1 MDISLLSGARVA
13 PWLRCAGLL
22 AASALALTGC
32 MGSDDPQPPADMHI
46 PASAR
51 VQDLI
56 PDPAAPRSLQFT
68 HSRHY
73 ALRASSTAALLTSV
87 PTVRMEALATTL
99 KGTADAPV
107 WSFGLGRDDLAVK
120 LGDNT
125 IAQAEAGL
133 TAYYSRLLGQTDTQN
148 ALRTMVQSYPQWA
161 AVDTRSASNLQGLR
175 IDAISLSS
183 GERSDEDGDGSHES
197 AQTLVTVR
205 MTLPTLRL
213 PAPTN
218 PLPGCSRLLADTE
231 GVARY
236 ATESDAV
243 FVPPGAAQW
252 NYQIGLAAHFYV
264 DNLALL
270 HADVIEPGKGYL
282 TQAQAATAADNLA
295 LFSQLIGNIQT
306 LNIPSSDLLVSFVP
320 APELA
325 QQTLGLISGMARAAD
340 DADCL
345 RDVDAWEATPSML
358 HAGLTPEQL
367 QGLAP
372 PTVMLQTYSPAMDAA
387 DGVSGEFGTTC
398 LHNSAGQVL
407 QVGESLACTTAS
419 GPLELEPL
427 PQSGAAPGTP
437 QAFSV
442 VSPYQRITL
451 RAAAGGQ
458 CAASTGNLE
467 GGLNHVRIGDFY
479 WNCTNTQYAGC
490 TGRFGRG
497 NRICMSEWIVH
508 NQVGDYWNIHWYQH
522 AWKASEQRII
532 KTGAYAVRAAISFYL
547 GGRSWVGPLLESLDY
562 AADVIDKASNTR
574 IAGYSLTSAKA
585 AGFVIR
591 EVATKFKNFG
601 KNLKDA
607 GIGFA
612 FDRAVD
618 MFAQIAQVQAT
629 GWQDYSY
636 DSHCVCGFQF
646 NDPNYCK

>member
-1 MDISLLSGARVA
+1 MDRSLLSGSRVG

-22 AASALALTGC
+22 AATMVVLTGC
-32 MGSDDPQPPADMHI
+32 MGSDGPEPPADMHI

-56 PDPAAPRSLQFT
+56 PDPAAPRSLQFA

-73 ALRASSTAALLTSV
+73 GLITSPTAALLTSV
-87 PTVRMEALATTL
+87 PTVRMEARGQTL
-99 KGTADAPV
+99 KGTANAPV
-107 WSFGLGRDDLAVK
+107 WSFGLGREDLAVK
-120 LGDNT
+120 LG
-125 IAQAEAGL
+125 IPAIQQAEVGL
-133 TAYYSRLLGQTDTQN
+133 AAYYSRLFGQTKTRA

-161 AVDTRSASNLQGLR
+161 AVDTSSANTLEGLR
-175 IDAISLSS
+175 IDAISLTS
-183 GERSDEDGDGSHES
+183 GERSDEDGNGSYES

-205 MTLPTLRL
+205 MTLPAQRL
-213 PAPTN
+213 PVPTN

-236 ATESDAV
+236 AAQSDVV
-243 FVPPGAAQW
+243 FIPPGAAQW

-264 DNLALL
+264 DNVALL

-282 TQAQAATAADNLA
+282 TQAQVATAADNLA
-295 LFSQLIGNIQT
+295 LFSQLMGNIQT
-306 LNIPSSDLLVSFVP
+306 LDIPSSDLLVSFVP

-325 QQTLGLISGMARAAD
+325 QQTLGLISGMARAEG

-358 HAGLTPEQL
+358 HAELAPAQL

-372 PTVMLQTYSPAMDAA
+372 PNLMLQTYSPAMDAA
-387 DGVSGEFGTTC
+387 DGVTGEFGTTC

-407 QVGESLACTTAS
+407 QVGDALACTTAS

-427 PQSGAAPGTP
+427 PQAGAAPGTP

-442 VSPYQRITL
+442 VSPYQRIAL
-451 RAAAGGQ
+451 RAATGGQ
-458 CAASTGNLE
+458 CATSTGNLE

-479 WNCTNTQYAGC
+479 WNCTNSKYAGC

-522 AWKASEQRII
+522 AWKASEQRLI

-547 GGRSWVGPLLESLDY
+547 GGRSWVGPLLEMLTF
-562 AADVIDKASNTR
+562 AGDVIDKASNTK
-574 IAGYSLTSAKA
+574 IAGYSLSGAKA
-585 AGFVIR
+585 VGGVVK
-591 EVATKFKNFG
+591 EVATHFKDIG
-601 KNLKDA
+601 KDVKNA
-607 GIGFA
+607 GLGFA
-612 FDRAVD
+612 FDMAVD

-629 GWQDYSY
+629 GWQDYSH

>member
-1 MDISLLSGARVA
+1 MDRFLLSGARVA
-13 PWLRCAGLL
+13 PWLRRTGLL

-32 MGSDDPQPPADMHI
+32 MGSDDPQAPADMHI

-56 PDPAAPRSLQFT
+56 PDAAAPRSLQFA

-73 ALRASSTAALLTSV
+73 GLIESPKAALLTSV
-87 PTVRMEALATTL
+87 PTVRMEARGQTL

-107 WSFGLGRDDLAVK
+107 WSFGLGRDDLEVK
-120 LGDNT
+120 LGSPA

-133 TAYYSRLLGQTDTQN
+133 AAYYSRLFGQTETRA
-148 ALRTMVQSYPQWA
+148 ALRTMVQSYPQWSG
-161 AVDTRSASNLQGLR
+161 VDTRSANTLEGLR
-175 IDAISLSS
+175 IDAISLTS
-183 GERSDEDGDGSHES
+183 GERSDEDGNGSYES

-205 MTLPTLRL
+205 MTLPILRL
-213 PAPTN
+213 PAPAN

-231 GVARY
+231 GIARY
-236 ATESDAV
+236 AAQSDMV
-243 FVPPGAAQW
+243 FVPPGAARW

-270 HADVIEPGKGYL
+270 HADVMEPGKGYL
-282 TQAQAATAADNLA
+282 TQAQVATAADNLA
-295 LFSQLIGNIQT
+295 LFSQLMGNIQT
-306 LNIPSSDLLVSFVP
+306 LVIPSSDLLVSFVP

-325 QQTLGLISGMARAAD
+325 QQTLGLISGMARAEG

-345 RDVDAWEATPSML
+345 RDVDAWEASPSML
-358 HAGLTPEQL
+358 HAGLTPAQL

-372 PTVMLQTYSPAMDAA
+372 PSAMLQTYNPAMDAA
-387 DGVSGEFGTTC
+387 DGVTGEFGTTC

-407 QVGESLACTTAS
+407 QVGDALACTTAS

-427 PQSGAAPGTP
+427 LNADGGPPQG
-437 QAFSV
+437 FSV
-442 VSPYQRITL
+442 VTPYQRMAL
-451 RAAAGGQ
+451 RGATGGQ
-458 CAASTGNLE
+458 CAASSGNLE

-479 WNCTNTQYAGC
+479 WNCTNSKYAGC

-522 AWKASEQRII
+522 AWKASEQRLI
-532 KTGAYAVRAAISFYL
+532 KTGAYAVRATISFYL
-547 GGRSWVGPLLESLDY
+547 GGRSWVGPLLEMLTF
-562 AADVIDKASNTR
+562 AGDVIDKASNTK
-574 IAGYSLTSAKA
+574 IAGYSLSGAKA
-585 AGFVIR
+585 VGGVVK
-591 EVATKFKNFG
+591 EVATHFKDIG
-601 KNLKDA
+601 KDVENA

-612 FDRAVD
+612 FDMAVD

-629 GWQDYSY
+629 GWQDYSH

>member
-1 MDISLLSGARVA
+1 MDRSLLSGARVA
-13 PWLRCAGLL
+13 HWLRRAGLL
-22 AASALALTGC
+22 AATSVALTGC
-32 MGSDDPQPPADMHI
+32 MGSDDPEPPADMHI
-46 PASAR
+46 TASAR

-56 PDPAAPRSLQFT
+56 PDPAAPRTLQFA

-73 ALRASSTAALLTSV
+73 GLTASPTAALLTSV
-87 PTVRMEALATTL
+87 PTVRMEARGQTL
-99 KGTADAPV
+99 KGTAEAPV

-120 LGDNT
+120 LGSPAIT
-125 IAQAEAGL
+125 QAEAGL
-133 TAYYSRLLGQTDTQN
+133 AAYYSRLFGQTETRTDLQ
-148 ALRTMVQSYPQWA
+148 TMVQRYPQWA
-161 AVDTRSASNLQGLR
+161 TVDTSSANTLEGLR
-175 IDAISLSS
+175 IDAISLTS
-183 GERSDEDGDGSHES
+183 GERSDEDSNGSYES
-197 AQTLVTVR
+197 AQTLVSVS
-205 MTLPTLRL
+205 MSLPPLRL

-236 ATESDAV
+236 AAQSDMV

-252 NYQIGLAAHFYV
+252 NYQIGLVAHFYV

-270 HADVIEPGKGYL
+270 HAGVMEPGKGYL
-282 TQAQAATAADNLA
+282 TQAQMATAAENLA
-295 LFSQLIGNIQT
+295 LFSQLMGNIQT
-306 LNIPSSDLLVSFVP
+306 LDIPSSDLLVSFVP
-320 APELA
+320 GRELA
-325 QQTLGLISGMARAAD
+325 QQTLGLISGMARSEG

-345 RDVDAWEATPSML
+345 RDVDAWEASPSLL
-358 HAGLTPEQL
+358 HAGLTPAQL

-372 PTVMLQTYSPAMDAA
+372 PRAMLQTYSPAMDAA
-387 DGVSGEFGTTC
+387 DGVTGEFGTTC

-407 QVGESLACTTAS
+407 QVGDALACTTAS

-427 PQSGAAPGTP
+427 PQAGAAPGTP
-437 QAFSV
+437 QEFSV
-442 VSPYQRITL
+442 VSLYQRIAL
-451 RAAAGGQ
+451 RAATAGQ
-458 CAASTGNLE
+458 CATSSGNLE

-479 WNCTNTQYAGC
+479 WNCTNSQYAAC

-532 KTGAYAVRAAISFYL
+532 KTGAYVVRAAVSFYL
-547 GGRSWVGPLLESLDY
+547 GGRSWVGPLLETLDY
-562 AADVIDKASNTR
+562 AADVIDKSSHTR

-585 AGFVIR
+585 TGFVIR
-591 EVATKFKNFG
+591 EVVTKFKNFG